1 MGLILTLT
9 LNPAIDRNVQA
20 DRLVFEDRAYILST
34 NETAGG
40 RGINASVV
48 IHHFGGATKAI
59 ACSGG
64 KAGKRFEEL
73 LAESGF
79 PTQFVRIRH
88 SIRTNLTI
96 VDKQGLAVKL
106 NERGP
111 HIQATEL
118 DRVEK
123 AVAENLEKGVE
134 WLMLCGSLPPG
145 VATDFYA
152 RLIRLAQKAR
162 VKTLLDTDG
171 DALLHGLDAGPT
183 AVAPNQAEA
192 ERLLNRALITQ
203 AHFREAAQR
212 IVAMGAESVVMSLG
226 SRGAVGAIGT
236 RVVEGQPPMID
247 AVCPI
252 GAGDALAA
260 AFVWALSSGKTFDD
274 AVRWGVACG
283 TASASLPGISF
294 PTMEQTEKMYARVNL
309 RVVSA

>member
-34 NETAGG
+34 NESAGG
-40 RGINASVV
+40 RGINASIV
-48 IHHFGGATKAI
+48 IHAFNGATKAI

-73 LAESGF
+73 LADSGF
-79 PTQFVRIRH
+79 PTHFVRIRH

-111 HIQATEL
+111 HIQASEL
-118 DRVEK
+118 ARFEK
-123 AVAENLEKGVE
+123 TVAENLEGAS

-145 VATDFYA
+145 IPTDFYA
-152 RLIRLAQKAR
+152 RLILLAQKAQ

-203 AHFREAAQR
+203 AHFREAALR

-236 RVVEGQPPMID
+236 RLVEAVPPMID

-260 AFVWALSSGKTFDD
+260 AFVWALNEKRSFDD
-274 AVRWGVACG
+274 ALRWGVACG

-294 PTMEQTEKMYARVNL
+294 PTFAQTEKMYSRVEL
-309 RVVSA
+309 RVITV

>member
-34 NETAGG
+34 SETAGG
-40 RGINASVV
+40 RGINASMV
-48 IHHFGGATKAI
+48 IRGFNAVTKAI

-64 KAGKRFEEL
+64 KTGKRFEEL
-73 LAESGF
+73 LADSGF
-79 PTQFVRIRH
+79 PTLIVRTRH

-111 HIQATEL
+111 HIQSSEL
-118 DRVEK
+118 ARFEK
-123 AVAENLEKGVE
+123 TVQENLPGAD
-134 WLMLCGSLPPG
+134 WLMICGSLPPG
-145 VATDFYA
+145 VPPDFYS
-152 RLIRLAQKAR
+152 RLIRLAQKAQ

-171 DALLHGLDAGPT
+171 DALIHGLEAGPT

-192 ERLLNRALITQ
+192 ERLLNRALLTQ

-212 IVAMGAESVVMSLG
+212 ILGMGAESVVMSLG
-226 SRGAVGAIGT
+226 SRGAVGASGT
-236 RVVEGQPPMID
+236 RVVEAAPPNVH

-260 AFVWALSSGKTFDD
+260 AFAWALSDGRSFDE

-283 TASASLPGISF
+283 TAAAVLPGIAFPSF
-294 PTMEQTEKMYARVNL
+294 PQTEKMYARVEL
-309 RVVSA
+309 KVVSR